1 MIRAIGAVGAVG
13 ILVLL
18 ELSEILELLEILL
31 MLEIFVLLEF
41 LSSWCCTSYCSFD
54 CRFCSILYI
63 FNGLNY
69 KCYRN

>member
-1 MIRAIGAVGAVG
+1 MIRAVGAVG

-41 LSSWCCTSYCSFD
+41 LSSVALIVDFAA
-54 CRFCSILYI
+54 FYI
-63 FNGLNY
+63 FLMV
-69 KCYRN
+69 